1 MIFLQ
6 IIDYRNSKLI
16 IKFGPDKRA
25 RVGNNIEDEELD
37 DDLEDGS
44 RRDPFEES

>member
-1 MIFLQ
+1 MIILQ
-6 IIDYRNSKLI
+6 IIDYRNSI
-16 IKFGPDKRA
+16 INKFGPDKRA